1 MAAAAEGLLG
11 ALVAL
16 LETHRGR
23 DRAVRTLG
31 YGCQLTGGALA
42 ARSHPTESPLGQS
55 LLAISAQL
63 SHCRTV
69 LRLFDDLSMLAY
81 SRQYGLG
88 PKEEDPAVR
97 WLSVANNV
105 ADQLYYP
112 CEHLAW
118 AADAKV
124 IRGDSGKWWV
134 LSTLLWATSLLL
146 GIARSL
152 RILCRLRRQQ
162 QKQTSKDSL
171 RRARVRAQAEALT
184 IAGNLA
190 DLCNA
195 VHWLPPGVLWAG
207 RFPPWLVGLLGT
219 TSSLIGVYQTYV
231 GGAA

>member
-1 MAAAAEGLLG
+1 MAAGAEGLFG

-42 ARSHPTESPLGQS
+42 ARSHPAESPLGQS

-146 GIARSL
+146 GIAR
-152 RILCRLRRQQ
+152 
-162 QKQTSKDSL
+162 KDSL
-171 RRARVRAQAEALT
+171 QRVRARARAEALT
-184 IAGNLA
+184 VAGNLA

-195 VHWLPPGVLWAG
+195 VHWLPAGVLWAG

-219 TSSLIGVYQTYV
+219 TSSLIGVYQTYA

>member
-1 MAAAAEGLLG
+1 MPPKGTAAIPGSGEDSRGCWALCPRSEALLG
-11 ALVAL
+11 VA
-16 LETHRGR
+16 RGER
-23 DRAVRTLG
+23 MNPDKTEAGVR
-31 YGCQLTGGALA
+31 Q
-42 ARSHPTESPLGQS
+42 
-55 LLAISAQL
+55 
-63 SHCRTV
+63 
-69 LRLFDDLSMLAY
+69 
-81 SRQYGLG
+81 
-88 PKEEDPAVR
+88 EEDPAVR
-97 WLSVANNV
+97 WLSVASNV

-152 RILCRLRRQQ
+152 RILCQLRRRRP
-162 QKQTSKDSL
+162 KQASKDSL
-171 RRARVRAQAEALT
+171 RRARVRARAEALT
-184 IAGNLA
+184 VAGNLA

-207 RFPPWLVGLLGT
+207 RFPPWFVGLLGT
-219 TSSLIGVYQTYV
+219 TSSLIGVYQTYA

>member
-1 MAAAAEGLLG
+1 MAAGAEGLFG

-42 ARSHPTESPLGQS
+42 TRSHPAESPLGQS

-146 GIARSL
+146 GIAR
-152 RILCRLRRQQ
+152 
-162 QKQTSKDSL
+162 KDSL
-171 RRARVRAQAEALT
+171 QRVRARARAEALT
-184 IAGNLA
+184 VAGNLA

-219 TSSLIGVYQTYV
+219 TSSLIGVYQTYA